1 MSILSKYLDERAAA
15 SALVYFDYGL
25 NISIYIFRNNISE
38 PYFCI
43 LDNTN
48 IFNATKCSRISILN
62 PYYIITEDIDNWFL
76 DIQLLEKLQNM
87 FNTNNHSGLT
97 VWESIIS
104 DYFSEQYNL
113 FLSKELLPRVKLSDY
128 TKLSKDTILE
138 V

>member
-1 MSILSKYLDERAAA
+1 MSILSKYLDECSAA

-87 FNTNNHSGLT
+87 FNTNNRFGLT

-113 FLSKELLPRVKLSDY
+113 FLSKEQLPRLKLLDY

>member
-1 MSILSKYLDERAAA
+1 MSILSKYLDECSAA

-87 FNTNNHSGLT
+87 FNTNNHFGLT
-97 VWESIIS
+97 VLESIIS

-113 FLSKELLPRVKLSDY
+113 FLSKEQLPRLKLLDY

>member
-1 MSILSKYLDERAAA
+1 MSILSKYLDECSAA

-87 FNTNNHSGLT
+87 FNTNNHFGLT

-113 FLSKELLPRVKLSDY
+113 FLSKEQLPRLKLLDY

>member
-1 MSILSKYLDERAAA
+1 MSILSKYLGEYTTAA
-15 SALVYFDYGL
+15 ALVYFDHSL

-62 PYYIITEDIDNWFL
+62 PYYIITEDADNWFL

-87 FNTNNHSGLT
+87 FNTDNHFGLT

-113 FLSKELLPRVKLSDY
+113 FLSKEQLPRLELLDY
-128 TKLSKDTILE
+128 TKLSKDTVLE